1 MCTAGD
7 IFETSCTAPAVR
19 RITKA
24 PKMGPT
30 TVPNELNAC
39 VRFSR
44 LDAVRAGPSTV
55 TYGFA
60 ATCSAV
66 IPAASTISA
75 PRNSGYEGT
84 FAAGTN
90 SKEPTPIVSRPA
102 TMVFL

>member
-1 MCTAGD
+1 M
-7 IFETSCTAPAVR
+7 R
-19 RITKA
+19 NA
-24 PKMGPT
+24 PKIGPA
-30 TVPNELNAC
+30 TVPSELNAW

-84 FAAGTN
+84 LAAGINN
-90 SKEPTPIVSRPA
+90 SDPTPMVSSPA
-102 TMVFL
+102 TIVFL